1 MVNSLA
7 HVLGK
12 RRFDTSDE
20 SRNNWFI
27 GLTTLGEGWHNNHH
41 HYMASCRQGFFWW
54 EVDVTYYV
62 LRGLSAVG
70 LVWDLREPP
79 ARLLAPAD
87 TDPEARLAA

>member
-1 MVNSLA
+1 
-7 HVLGK
+7 
-12 RRFDTSDE
+12 
-20 SRNNWFI
+20 
-27 GLTTLGEGWHNNHH
+27 
-41 HYMASCRQGFFWW
+41 MASCRQGFFWW